1 MNIFHFIKTGL
12 VTFFITGVF
21 TFLGSCHYDSEIVDN
36 RVVATFDTSDA
47 QNTYQVLSMYS
58 KPKADSLYRS
68 LFLHLSKQEKYILI
82 EQHLIEYRKIDSISP
97 SNAAISDLYTG
108 FVFSQRSEYDSAA
121 FYTNRALKYITTED
135 LPNEYLIALRVKAI
149 CYTAKGDYDHAIGL
163 RYRTIG
169 LCEKSNDTTG
179 EYQELGE
186 LGIAYLLTKDY
197 KKASIL
203 IDSSLQYFKLNK
215 DETLEAYFLS
225 AKSVILYSY
234 NQFDSAIVVAKR
246 SLDLRLM
253 NGDID
258 GQAESYNNLALAYMG
273 KGEWNIAKGYLEQ
286 SMDIYR
292 QMKNEGQTPIILQNM
307 ATCYNRLGVSDSAL
321 AKIQESY
328 LIAHQKGQLEEEM
341 AAIQMFSEFYK
352 NNGNCEKSFEYYR
365 LFNKLEDSLFSLEK
379 QKTIEELSME
389 YETTKKEEQ
398 IKLLEKDRQIQMQNK
413 WMLAG
418 LLVAS
423 VFVGVVFLLLLMFRN
438 RKNKELF
445 ISKEK
450 LRQTELTQIKNELDF
465 NKKELERFMLN
476 FIEKTKLISDLEGRL
491 ETFSEI
497 TEVRY
502 PYIDKNISELT
513 QMKILTEDNWAQF
526 KIHFEKAYPGLI
538 QHIKEIYEHLSPAEL
553 RMFLLMK
560 LNIDSKEIASILGIS
575 IESVKKTR
583 YRLKKKMELKE
594 EDDLNDFVR
603 NY

>member
-1 MNIFHFIKTGL
+1 MSRFHFLKTGL
-12 VTFFITGVF
+12 GTFIIVGVF
-21 TFLGSCHYDSEIVDN
+21 TIIIGCHHDSEKVDN
-36 RVVATFDTSDA
+36 RLFISFDSSDA
-47 QNTYQVLSMYS
+47 IKTYQVLSKYS
-58 KPKADSLYRS
+58 KPQADSIYRS
-68 LFLHLSKQEKYILI
+68 LLFRLSKQEKYDLI
-82 EQHLIEYRKIDSISP
+82 EKHLIEYCKIDSGSTT
-97 SNAAISDLYTG
+97 NTAISNIYTG
-108 FVFSQRSEYDSAA
+108 LIVLQQSEYDSSM
-121 FYTNRALKYITTED
+121 FYIDQAIKNIKADDYPR
-135 LPNEYLIALRVKAI
+135 EYLIALRTKAF
-149 CYTAKGDYDHAIGL
+149 CYTGKGDYDHAIGL

-169 LCEKSNDTTG
+169 LCEKNKDTVG

-186 LGIAYLLTKDY
+186 LGIAYLMTKDF

-203 IDSSLQYFKLNK
+203 IDSSLQFFKVKK

-246 SLDLRLM
+246 SLELRIK
-253 NGDID
+253 NGELY
-258 GQAESYNNLALAYMG
+258 GQGESYNNLALAYMG
-273 KGEWNIAKGYLEQ
+273 KGEWRIAKRYLEQ

-307 ATCYNRLGVSDSAL
+307 ATCYNRLNMPDSAL
-321 AKIQESY
+321 LKIRESY
-328 LIAHQKGQLEEEM
+328 LIAHRKGQLEEEM

-352 NNGNCEKSFEYYR
+352 NNGDCKKSFEYY
-365 LFNKLEDSLFSLEK
+365 LQFNKLEDSLFSLEK
-379 QKTIEELSME
+379 QKTIEELSMK
-389 YETTKKEEQ
+389 YETTKKEEH
-398 IKLLEKDRQIQMQNK
+398 IKLLEKDRQIQLQNK

-423 VFVGVVFLLLLMFRN
+423 VIVGGVLLLLLMFRN

-445 ISKEK
+445 RSKEK
-450 LRQTELTQIKNELDF
+450 LRQTELAHIKNELDF

-476 FIEKTKLISDLEGRL
+476 FIEKTKLITDLEGRL

-497 TEVRY
+497 SEVRN

-538 QHIKEIYEHLSPAEL
+538 QQIKETFEHLSPAEL

-575 IESVKKTR
+575 FESVKKTR